1 VVYDSVKSMRTRRR
15 RKGREGSNIE
25 PCLYIHVIEVEGQD
39 KKKQKKIMQFIENSY
54 RLTWQAIGR
63 GIDDVADQLAELCAC
78 VVKR

>member
-1 VVYDSVKSMRTRRR
+1 
-15 RKGREGSNIE
+15 
-25 PCLYIHVIEVEGQD
+25 
-39 KKKQKKIMQFIENSY
+39 MQFIENSY